1 MGGCAYDLLCSGSI
15 GGVLFMKQIGAA
27 RLYDET
33 EHFKCVRT
41 IYQQESD
48 GRLFIMRK
56 NNHVNFWQIPITWKI
71 EYTVL
76 F

>member
-1 MGGCAYDLLCSGSI
+1 MGVCAYGLFCSCI
-15 GGVLFMKQIGAA
+15 IRGVLYMNQIGAA

-33 EHFKCVRT
+33 GHFKCVRT

-56 NNHVNFWQIPITWKI
+56 NNHVNFWPIPDTWKI
-71 EYTVL
+71 EYTVV

>member
-1 MGGCAYDLLCSGSI
+1 
-15 GGVLFMKQIGAA
+15 MKQIGAA

-41 IYQQESD
+41 IYEGD
-48 GRLFIMRK
+48 TDKAPYIMRK
-56 NNHVNFWQIPITWKI
+56 NNHINFWRIPDTWKI